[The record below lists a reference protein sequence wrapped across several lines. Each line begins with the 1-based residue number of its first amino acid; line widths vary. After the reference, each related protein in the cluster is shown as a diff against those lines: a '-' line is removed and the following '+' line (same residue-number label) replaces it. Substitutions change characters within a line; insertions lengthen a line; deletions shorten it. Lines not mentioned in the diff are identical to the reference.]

1 MHSGDKNRKN
11 SKGSA
16 VDSAIII
23 GRNPVLE
30 ALNSDQVID
39 TIYINGEGGTL
50 SKILAIAIQ
59 KGIVVKKVSAQKL
72 ASLCVNANSE
82 STNHQG
88 VVATIAC
95 AEYSS
100 IDRMFEFAK
109 EKDVP
114 PFIIIADGIEDTH
127 NLGAIIRSA
136 EAAGAHGLIIPKRR
150 SASLNATV
158 YKTSAGAASVLP
170 IARVA
175 NISDA
180 IEQLKQR
187 GMWIYGADMDGEQWD
202 TVNYDGNVAIV
213 IGSEGRGI
221 SRLVKEKCDFLVS
234 LPMLG
239 RINSL
244 NASVAAGIIMYEVVR
259 QRIKTH

>member
-1 MHSGDKNRKN
+1 MHSGVNNRKSN
-11 SKGSA
+11 RHSKS
-16 VDSAIII
+16 DSTIII

-30 ALNSDQVID
+30 ALSSDQAID
-39 TIYINGEGGTL
+39 TIYINGDGGTL
-50 SKILAIAIQ
+50 SKIFAIGVQ
-59 KGIVVKKVSAQKL
+59 KGIVVKKVSTHKL

-88 VVATIAC
+88 VVATIAG

-136 EAAGAHGLIIPKRR
+136 EAAGAHGLIFPKRR

-175 NISDA
+175 NIVDT
-180 IEQLKQR
+180 IEQLKER

-202 TVNYDGNVAIV
+202 EVNYDGNVAIV
-213 IGSEGRGI
+213 IGSEGKGI

-244 NASVAAGIIMYEVVR
+244 NASVAAGILMYEIVR
-259 QRIKTH
+259 QRMKTL